1 MLRRVVI
8 SAPCSLQR
16 KNFERKNDFSEM
28 SRLLGLLLATTRQ
41 SGRMIREIV
50 EKRENLQ
57 IVEKSRQDDVQTI
70 IDRKVQEIGFC

>member
-1 MLRRVVI
+1 
-8 SAPCSLQR
+8 
-16 KNFERKNDFSEM
+16 M